1 MGYIELISY
10 SLLGQLFV
18 VLAALVFIAILIA
31 LALGAYSFKTR
42 RILFSK
48 YVLIILSFFYAPA
61 KWVCRLFNMKDKI
74 VDEILIELQNA
85 SMVERFKKVKDHKAL
100 IAPQCMR
107 NPECHARLDPL
118 MGYVCAECGKCDLGT
133 LKNEGRK
140 CGYELFIIP
149 GDSFVKK
156 IMHNYKPKACLGVA
170 CFAELTESMIATSK
184 HLPVQGVV
192 LLVDGCYDTKVD
204 VSEVIEKMRLGRP

>member
-1 MGYIELISY
+1 MVSVSY

-31 LALGAYSFKTR
+31 LAFGAYSYKTR

-61 KWVCRLFNMKDKI
+61 KWVCRLFHMKDKI

-85 SMVERFKKVKDHKAL
+85 AMLEKFRRVKDHKAL
-100 IAPQCMR
+100 IVPQCMR
-107 NPECHARLDPL
+107 HPECRARLDPL
-118 MGYVCAECGKCDLGT
+118 MGYVCIECGKCDLGT
-133 LKNEGRK
+133 LKKEGRK
-140 CGYELFIIP
+140 CGYEMFVIP

-156 IMHNYKPKACLGVA
+156 IMHSYKPKACLGVA
-170 CFAELTESMIATSK
+170 CFSELTESMISTSK
-184 HLPVQGVV
+184 HMPVQGVV
-192 LLVDGCYDTKVD
+192 LLVDGCYDTKAD
-204 VSEVIEKMRLGRP
+204 VSEVVEKMRLGRK